1 MEWLI
6 GLWDAFGQYIL
17 YVLLMLY
24 LMYMANVIS
33 GYFESAAEYRNEMLK
48 NQQIQIDI
56 QRHMLK
62 ALNRI
67 DVTTSNQ

>member
-6 GLWDAFGQYIL
+6 GIWDAFGQYIL

-33 GYFESAAEYRNEMLK
+33 GYFESAAEYRNEMYHDTNIHK
-48 NQQIQIDI
+48 
-56 QRHMLK
+56 
-62 ALNRI
+62 
-67 DVTTSNQ
+67 TS

>member
-6 GLWDAFGQYIL
+6 GVWDAFGQYIL
-17 YVLLMLY
+17 YILLMLY
-24 LMYMANVIS
+24 LMYMASVIS
-33 GYFESAAEYRNEMLK
+33 GYFESAAEYRNEMLQ
-48 NQQIQIDI
+48 NQQVQIDI

-67 DVTTSNQ
+67 DVTTKNK